1 MAQLVGVRGNRVISA
16 AFAITGFLA
25 AAVCILY
32 VLRTGALSATM
43 GVTPLLIAFVG
54 GAIGGLGSLAGAA
67 LGGFT
72 LGFLVSGV
80 QSSLPE
86 ELSAYALM
94 FVFLGVIAILVVA
107 PNGLLELIQKARA
120 RARSRVPP
128 RAGEPQ
134 RETA

>member
-1 MAQLVGVRGNRVISA
+1 MNIAFNANHVVFLLQAAGWTLV
-16 AFAITGFLA
+16 
-25 AAVCILY
+25 
-32 VLRTGALSATM
+32 LS
-43 GVTPLLIAFVG
+43 LIAFVG

-72 LGFLVSGV
+72 LGFLVNGV
-80 QSSLPE
+80 QASLPE
-86 ELSAYALM
+86 DLSAYALM

-120 RARSRVPP
+120 RARSPVPP
-128 RAGEPQ
+128 RAAEPP